1 MKALAE
7 SAAAGSSAP
16 PTQGRHKLVG
26 FTLAL
31 VAVAYLDR
39 ICISTAAPAIETDLG
54 LSNSQ
59 MGLVFSAF
67 TLAYA
72 LFEVP
77 SGWFADR
84 FGARLTLTRI
94 VVWWSA
100 MTAATGLATGFGS
113 LVAIRLLFGMGEAGT
128 FPATAR
134 AYARWL
140 PRSERGRAFGL
151 AIMTGALGGAVTQ
164 PLVVTLLGLM
174 SWRHAFAVFGAVGIG
189 WAGAWWRWFRD
200 DPAMHPAVNAAELVE
215 IAAGGAEQR
224 ERGIVPWAAFAR
236 NSSLVALCAMYASAI
251 YGWYFYITWLP
262 TYLLKARGFDLRQ
275 TGFLAALPL
284 VAIAGGVFAGG
295 WSSDRLAAR
304 WGAPSG
310 RRAPGLVGFPCAAL
324 ATAIGASTADPLAS
338 ALLLAAAAGMAALGV
353 APAWVVS
360 TEVGGVHAGV
370 VSGAMNT
377 FGNLGGALS
386 PVVVGVCLER
396 WGSWQ
401 APLFSVAVLYLVAAL
416 CWLQVDP
423 TRTIAAADASAASAQ
438 IGLAHGLTPKATADQ
453 VDRQIERE

>member
-1 MKALAE
+1 MQAPLE
-7 SAAAGSSAP
+7 NAAAGPLP
-16 PTQGRHKLVG
+16 PATRGRHKFVG

-31 VAVAYLDR
+31 VAISYLDR
-39 ICISTAAPAIETDLG
+39 VCISTAAPAIENELR

-72 LFEVP
+72 VFEVP

-100 MTAATGLATGFGS
+100 MTAATGLATGFAS
-113 LVAIRLLFGMGEAGT
+113 LVATRLLFGMGEAGT

-140 PRSERGRAFGL
+140 PKSERGRAFGL
-151 AIMTGALGGAVTQ
+151 AIMTGALGGAATQ
-164 PLVVTLLGLM
+164 PLVVTLLAVT
-174 SWRHAFAVFGAVGIG
+174 SWRHTFAIFAAVGIA
-189 WAGAWWRWFRD
+189 WAGAWWWWFRD
-200 DPAMHPAVNAAELVE
+200 DPATHPAVNAAELAE

-224 ERGIVPWAAFAR
+224 EFGTVPWRAFAH
-236 NSSLVALCAMYASAI
+236 NASLLALCAMYGSAI

-284 VAIAGGVFAGG
+284 VAIAGGVLAGG
-295 WSSDRLAAR
+295 WSSDWLAAR
-304 WGAPSG
+304 WGAQNG
-310 RRAPGLVGFPCAAL
+310 RRAPGLVGFPLAAL
-324 ATAIGASTADPLAS
+324 AITLGISTPDPLTS
-338 ALLLAAAAGMAALGV
+338 ALLVAAAAGLAALGV

-360 TEVGGVHAGV
+360 TEIGGVHAGV

-386 PVVVGVCLER
+386 PVVVGICLE
-396 WGSWQ
+396 WWNSWQ
-401 APLFSVAVLYLVAAL
+401 TPLLSVALLYLVAAL
-416 CWLQVDP
+416 CWLRVDP
-423 TRTIAAADASAASAQ
+423 HERLEADE
-438 IGLAHGLTPKATADQ
+438 
-453 VDRQIERE
+453 DR